1 MPMKNILSVSE
12 RATVEEVVRS
22 VRDAGISV
30 GMSMMALEIA
40 QEILVEEHEI
50 LVSLERLSK
59 VRVAA

>member
-1 MPMKNILSVSE
+1 M
-12 RATVEEVVRS
+12 EEVVRS

-50 LVSLERLSK
+50 LVSIGRLAK
-59 VRVAA
+59 VAA